1 MTFFINKKIIGKGN
15 NDAAIL
21 LPSFL
26 GAATFSRIAF
36 SRITASIM
44 ECHGLLAVCQ
54 SVTA

>member
-36 SRITASIM
+36 SRIT
-44 ECHGLLAVCQ
+44 EFHGLLAVCQ